1 MKLVTVQEMKQI
13 ESASDSAGLGYAE
26 MMDRAGKAVAAQILG
41 SVGPSNPSI
50 LVLVGPGNNGG
61 DGLVAVREL
70 CREGCAVIAYLWRR
84 NETASD
90 ERLNEAVAAGARLQ
104 RHNSDTALNALNE
117 ALAQCDVV
125 VDALLGTGARG
136 PLRDGAGEILS
147 AVASAV
153 ATRRRVTPPAV
164 MPLGATTESGAP
176 AQSPLIIAVDVPS
189 GLDADSGEIDDRALR
204 ADLCVTFAYPKRGQF
219 RFPGAA
225 WVGKL
230 LVTGIGTAPA
240 LASQIDTSVVTD
252 DDVAARLPARPL
264 DAHKGTFGRVLV
276 VAGSINFCGAP
287 ALAARA
293 AYRSGAGLVTLAV
306 PAPIQPA
313 LASLIPEATFLPL
326 PNDLGVLAPQAV
338 PLLAERLASY
348 DVLLIGPG
356 ITQEEPTREFVRT
369 LLEKHTGGARAPLG
383 FMAPR
388 AGQHSTY
395 VLPPTVIDA
404 DGLNLLARTASWW
417 ELLPERT
424 VLTPHPLEMARLLGS
439 APLAE
444 EKDRLVL
451 ARAAA
456 IKWGCTVVLKG
467 AYTVVATPGR
477 ETEVI
482 PFAEPTLATAG
493 TGDVL
498 AGAVA
503 SLMAQGLSCHDAAV
517 CGAYLHGR
525 AGASWAAAHGH
536 AGMLAS
542 ELADLLPAALKA
554 VNAGK

>member
-1 MKLVTVQEMKQI
+1 MAMKLVTVQEMKQI
-13 ESASDSAGLGYAE
+13 ESAGLGYGE
-26 MMDRAGKAVAAQILG
+26 MMDRAGKAVAEEILRR
-41 SVGPSNPSI
+41 VGPGNAGI

-61 DGLVAVREL
+61 DGLVAARAL
-70 CREGCAVIAYLWRR
+70 CGEGCDVTAYLWRR
-84 NETASD
+84 NETD
-90 ERLNEAVAAGARLQ
+90 GDKRLYDADAAGARVQ
-104 RHNSDTALNALNE
+104 RYASDSALNTLNE
-117 ALAQCDVV
+117 ALARCAVV

-136 PLRDGAGEILS
+136 PLRSGAGDILS

-153 ATRRRVTPPAV
+153 AMRRGVTPPAV
-164 MPLGATTESGAP
+164 RPLGVTTGSDTPMRG
-176 AQSPLIIAVDVPS
+176 PLIVAVDVPS
-189 GLDADSGEIDDRALR
+189 GLDADTGEIDDRALR
-204 ADLCVTFAYPKRGQF
+204 ADVCVTFAYPKRGQF

-225 WVGKL
+225 WVGEL
-230 LVTGIGTAPA
+230 LVADIGTAPEIA
-240 LASQIDTSVVTD
+240 AHIATSVVTD

-276 VAGSINFCGAP
+276 VAGSINFSGAP

-313 LASLIPEATFLPL
+313 LSSLIPEATFLPL

-369 LLEKHTGGARAPLG
+369 LLERHAGGARAPLG

-388 AGQHSTY
+388 AGLHSTY

-404 DGLNLLARTASWW
+404 DGLNLLARMPSWW
-417 ELLPERT
+417 EMLPDRT
-424 VLTPHPLEMARLLGS
+424 VLTPHPVEMARLLGS
-439 APLAE
+439 DPLAA
-444 EKDRLVL
+444 EKDRVVL

-467 AYTVVATPGR
+467 AYSVVASPGR
-477 ETEVI
+477 EAEVI
-482 PFAEPTLATAG
+482 PFAEPALATAG

-498 AGAVA
+498 AGIVA
-503 SLMAQGLSCHDAAV
+503 GLMAQGLSCHDAAV

-536 AGMLAS
+536 AGMLAGD
-542 ELADLLPAALKA
+542 LADLIPAARNA
-554 VNAGK
+554 VSNSK